1 MAANGTKQTAR
12 SRGADSSCSPSCL
25 AITGIYGGSVA
36 ESGPDLEV
44 LESGT
49 LMEQPAP
56 SGKKKLKSGRV
67 SSAASQKRQA
77 APRSSSAL
85 ESYLVEVSRVDLLTR
100 EEELGLARRIL
111 AGRLEPAVQLS
122 KIPFTVT
129 SFLGERDR
137 LVEGGS
143 EKRDFHSLVS
153 PSGFRTGRNTAA
165 RQSYSRML
173 KSFLRRAAEVE
184 KLHHSAQRARN
195 RKNAAGQRRA
205 EILQKKIVGLFEK
218 LELDLRFFNRVRLEL
233 QSMVDEAAAGAN
245 GNGSR
250 AGVRRLESR
259 IGVPRRDLHKI
270 LLTLKTVDLE
280 AEDARRRMME
290 ANLRLVISV
299 ARKIAGNGPHL
310 MDLIQEGNIGLMR
323 AVIKFDHRLGFR
335 FSTYATWWIRQ
346 AVNRSLVDCQ
356 RTIKLPIHLH
366 ESMNKVIRARRE
378 FKQEQGRDPLSGE
391 LSELVHLSPAKVR
404 LILENTRSTVSMDS
418 TIGEEEKTL
427 KEFIQDE
434 REYQN
439 PEAAVF
445 SSQLKREAEAV
456 LGTLSLDEQTILR
469 MRFGMNRDGAEH
481 TLDQVGRQFR
491 ITRERTRQIEAR
503 ALRKLRHRSRSSEFA
518 RFLAG

>member
-1 MAANGTKQTAR
+1 MAANGTKHTAR
-12 SRGADSSCSPSCL
+12 SRRAGSSCSPSCL
-25 AITGIYGGSVA
+25 AITGTYGGSVVDP
-36 ESGPDLEV
+36 GPDLEV
-44 LESGT
+44 LESGA
-49 LMEQPAP
+49 LMEKPTPLTRKKAR
-56 SGKKKLKSGRV
+56 SGGESE
-67 SSAASQKRQA
+67 AALRKRRAVLQ
-77 APRSSSAL
+77 SSSAL

-100 EEELGLARRIL
+100 DEEVCLARRIL
-111 AGRLEPAVQLS
+111 AGRLEPASQLS

-129 SFLGERDR
+129 SFLSERDR
-137 LVEGGS
+137 LVEGGG
-143 EKRDFHSLVS
+143 EKKDFHVLVS

-165 RQSYSRML
+165 RQSYARML
-173 KSFLRRAAEVE
+173 KTFLGRAVEVE
-184 KLHHSAQRARN
+184 KLHQSAQRARN
-195 RKNAAGQRRA
+195 RKNVAGLRRA

-218 LELDLRFFNRVRLEL
+218 LELDQRFYDRVRSEL
-233 QSMVDEAAAGAN
+233 QSMVDEAAAGLN

-250 AGVRRLESR
+250 AGARKLEKMTA
-259 IGVPRRDLHKI
+259 VPRRELHKI

-323 AVIKFDHRLGFR
+323 AVSKFDHRLGFR

-366 ESMNKVIRARRE
+366 ESMNKVIWARRE
-378 FKQEQGRDPLSGE
+378 FKQERGRDPLPEE
-391 LSELVHLSPAKVR
+391 LSELVHISPAKVR

-427 KEFIQDE
+427 KEFIHDE
-434 REYQN
+434 REHQD
-439 PEAAVF
+439 PEASVF
-445 SSQLKREAEAV
+445 SSQLRREAEAV

-469 MRFGMNRDGAEH
+469 MRFGMNRDGLEH
-481 TLDQVGRQFR
+481 TLDQVGRQFK